1 MIAEEIFNVETHL
14 VLPENK
20 LLVASVL
27 PNWTVEIDRSL
38 SGVHT
43 PEQAI
48 CFLALARNIDKP
60 LLIPELAEQI
70 IEVDGIAHTF
80 GAKRNPLI
88 RKKEFGEEVLKTAGS
103 LISDLDSAFRYNT
116 ILLGR
121 GEQMRLM
128 LLGNVADADF
138 GLRKIEDFFI
148 LNPDLKDLHK
158 IYAGFFE
165 LAYNKM
171 HPVPVAVLEDSTTP
185 AEATSSIVETTGT
198 QNITEVVFSVPRSP
212 INKIDEVD
220 ERPKL
225 PEETAI
231 RDFGLKVRELR
242 EGDLFTIDGLFPN
255 YRIGLKADDRLFV
268 AIGLLV
274 EGGYLDE
281 APGKGSKYI
290 RTDKQFEKTED

>member
-1 MIAEEIFNVETHL
+1 
-14 VLPENK
+14 
-20 LLVASVL
+20 
-27 PNWTVEIDRSL
+27 
-38 SGVHT
+38 
-43 PEQAI
+43 
-48 CFLALARNIDKP
+48 
-60 LLIPELAEQI
+60 
-70 IEVDGIAHTF
+70 
-80 GAKRNPLI
+80 
-88 RKKEFGEEVLKTAGS
+88 
-103 LISDLDSAFRYNT
+103 
-116 ILLGR
+116 
-121 GEQMRLM
+121 
-128 LLGNVADADF
+128 
-138 GLRKIEDFFI
+138 
-148 LNPDLKDLHK
+148 
-158 IYAGFFE
+158 
-165 LAYNKM
+165 M

>member
-88 RKKEFGEEVLKTAGS
+88 RKKEFGEEVLK
-103 LISDLDSAFRYNT
+103 L
-116 ILLGR
+116 
-121 GEQMRLM
+121 
-128 LLGNVADADF
+128 
-138 GLRKIEDFFI
+138 
-148 LNPDLKDLHK
+148 
-158 IYAGFFE
+158 
-165 LAYNKM
+165 
-171 HPVPVAVLEDSTTP
+171 PV
-185 AEATSSIVETTGT
+185 
-198 QNITEVVFSVPRSP
+198 R
-212 INKIDEVD
+212 
-220 ERPKL
+220 
-225 PEETAI
+225 
-231 RDFGLKVRELR
+231 
-242 EGDLFTIDGLFPN
+242 
-255 YRIGLKADDRLFV
+255 
-268 AIGLLV
+268 
-274 EGGYLDE
+274 
-281 APGKGSKYI
+281 
-290 RTDKQFEKTED
+290 